1 MKGGL
6 ALKKITSQVFVAIVC
21 AFLGFLLANQFKLI
35 SSRNTSKNVTQNAD
49 ILAEIDALKK
59 EKEELVKSN
68 NTLSEELKKLEE
80 TATAVGDV
88 EAEIKK
94 QLDNTRM
101 SLGLVDVKG
110 PGIIITITP
119 KNNIFGSNNSD
130 TTRDISEEEIIHI
143 VNTLR
148 YAKAEAISVND
159 YRLTPQT
166 GIKNSGNW
174 IWVGTQKIDPKD
186 KIVIKVIG
194 DKKALNVAA
203 TFIGVLDYQALKNY
217 RSQVDESDEII
228 ITKTTQT
235 LKSEYVKP
243 VN

>member
-1 MKGGL
+1 MKK
-6 ALKKITSQVFVAIVC
+6 ATSQIFVAIVC

-35 SSRNTSKNVTQNAD
+35 SFKSTSGNTNQNTN

-59 EKEELVKSN
+59 EKEELLKTNSE
-68 NTLSEELKKLEE
+68 LSEKLKSLEE
-80 TATAVGDV
+80 IAAEEGAV

-101 SLGLVDVKG
+101 ILGLVDVKG
-110 PGIIITITP
+110 PGITITITP
-119 KNNIFGSNNSD
+119 KTSIFGSGNSES
-130 TTRDISEEEIIHI
+130 RDISEEEIIHV
-143 VNTLR
+143 VNSLR
-148 YAKAEAISVND
+148 YAKAEAISIND

-186 KIVIKVIG
+186 KIVIKAIG
-194 DKKALNVAA
+194 DKKNLNVAA
-203 TFIGVLDYQALKNY
+203 TFIGVLDYNALQNY
-217 RSQVDESDEII
+217 YSEVKESDEII
-228 ITKTTQT
+228 ITKSTQT
-235 LKSEYVKP
+235 LKNEYIKP